1 MSGYLARLAARAGG
15 APAAAE
21 PRLPSRFEPVDG
33 STDAASPAPVATP
46 PGAPPPAALRDV
58 ERPADTPASVRRTDL
73 ARAEGDRMTAAP
85 ADRRDHGRDAPR
97 AESAAVTLAPTP
109 TALEASAAVQPGGP
123 AVAHPPTPA
132 LSPAAPRVAHPPT
145 LPISPAAPRVEATP
159 PRRARPPAV
168 TAPAVGTSERGE
180 ASVPSSEPDVVHV
193 TIGRIEVRATVAPP
207 APARGARPARDP
219 ERSLHDYLAGRPR

>member
-1 MSGYLARLAARAGG
+1 MTGYLARLAARAGG

-33 STDAASPAPVATP
+33 STDAASPAPMASP
-46 PGAPPPAALRDV
+46 PAAPPPAALPHV
-58 ERPADTPASVRRTDL
+58 ERATDTPESVVRSDL

-85 ADRRDHGRDAPR
+85 ADRRDHGRDAAR
-97 AESAAVTLAPTP
+97 AESAVVAPVSAS
-109 TALEASAAVQPGGP
+109 TALEASAAVQPDDP

-132 LSPAAPRVAHPPT
+132 LSPAAPRV
-145 LPISPAAPRVEATP
+145 EATP
-159 PRRARPPAV
+159 PRRAQSPAV
-168 TAPAVGTSERGE
+168 TAPAVGARERDE